1 MALMIS
7 SYYDNGGIIC
17 WVNKTMLSK
26 TTTFTA
32 LSSAYF
38 QNTKTPKHQ
47 NTKTPK
53 HQNTKTQQVWRHGY
67 ARCGILVHFFV
78 LSIIQ
83 FRHHRTSPLIY
94 CFMFISAILMAKP
107 FLFDYSNKY

>member
-53 HQNTKTQQVWRHGY
+53 HQNT
-67 ARCGILVHFFV
+67 
-78 LSIIQ
+78 
-83 FRHHRTSPLIY
+83 TSLAAWL
-94 CFMFISAILMAKP
+94 CQMWHISA
-107 FLFDYSNKY
+107 LFRVVYYSV

>member
-47 NTKTPK
+47 NT
-53 HQNTKTQQVWRHGY
+53 
-67 ARCGILVHFFV
+67 
-78 LSIIQ
+78 
-83 FRHHRTSPLIY
+83 TSLAAWL
-94 CFMFISAILMAKP
+94 CQMWHISA
-107 FLFDYSNKY
+107 LFRVVYYSV

>member
-38 QNTKTPKHQ
+38 QNTKTPKH
-47 NTKTPK
+47 
-53 HQNTKTQQVWRHGY
+53 
-67 ARCGILVHFFV
+67 
-78 LSIIQ
+78 
-83 FRHHRTSPLIY
+83 
-94 CFMFISAILMAKP
+94 
-107 FLFDYSNKY
+107 NKFGGMVMPDVAY